1 MHLCLTLKINT
12 YNKCKPLKFAPHT
25 KEIKSKLKL
34 FEEVLWQTSSK
45 SSMWIHVLFCF
56 WLNGIIILGIIYYV
70 ELCQNLYTYYVF
82 EKNITM
88 SQNLTF
94 LFDSMDSFYCL
105 QCIYFPLRTKLFYS
119 LSILK
124 VNAFS
129 LFCPFPYI
137 FLFFH
142 PVFRALMCYI
152 MSVWKRERGEKSK
165 KGSRQSCYSR
175 TT

>member
-1 MHLCLTLKINT
+1 M
-12 YNKCKPLKFAPHT
+12 
-25 KEIKSKLKL
+25 
-34 FEEVLWQTSSK
+34 
-45 SSMWIHVLFCF
+45 
-56 WLNGIIILGIIYYV
+56 

-129 LFCPFPYI
+129 LFLSISIHISLLSSSLSSSNVLYHVC
-137 FLFFH
+137 
-142 PVFRALMCYI
+142 VK
-152 MSVWKRERGEKSK
+152 SGERGEKQKRFSTIMLQPNERRNTIQCTQQLRARLNK
-165 KGSRQSCYSR
+165 RLGS
-175 TT
+175 TVE